1 MTERRP
7 CSNSATRR
15 EPCATTAP
23 SVRALIR
30 AGKDIDYEGET
41 GPGTYTAGGVNAVVQ
56 SYTPFTADGSV
67 GEAVILDADRA
78 MEVIRQ
84 IQVEAECDANNECTW

>member
-1 MTERRP
+1 MRPRPPRRVQ
-7 CSNSATRR
+7 A
-15 EPCATTAP
+15 
-23 SVRALIR
+23 VRA
-30 AGKDIDYEGET
+30 GDDIDLEGVT

-78 MEVIRQ
+78 LEAIQQ